1 MPERKPTPEERLERM
16 KKSFDEDYSM
26 LTEDYDFFINDPAV
40 KQRASTSPSR
50 AAHTSAAPR
59 ARKSPRRS

>member
-26 LTEDYDFFINDPAV
+26 LTEDYDFFTTG
-40 KQRASTSPSR
+40 ASIPPSKAGRTSV
-50 AAHTSAAPR
+50 APR
-59 ARKSPRRS
+59 AKRSPKRS